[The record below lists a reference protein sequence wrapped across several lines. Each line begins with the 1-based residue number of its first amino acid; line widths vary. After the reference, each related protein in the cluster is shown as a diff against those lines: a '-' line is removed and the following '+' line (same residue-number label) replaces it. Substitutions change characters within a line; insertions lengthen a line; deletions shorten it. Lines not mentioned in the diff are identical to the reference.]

1 MAEFIPPDY
10 SEAKETSMPNNPT
23 LNDEDD
29 DLIHDCPSD
38 DDDFDDDDEEVA
50 ERLEEE
56 YQKRQEELNKNI
68 MTTSPFS
75 PPSSP
80 SPFGSGPV
88 NVSPWG
94 SQPASTPSWGSTGW
108 QNTARPGSSWGGGSS
123 SPQTTWGNSTASQQ
137 VQIDRSKKV
146 VFCDF
151 FDCIVEAI
159 DAHGRPGYRPRDI
172 YDVMPKFDVW
182 EKLAAFNPETIYILV
197 SDNMLS
203 ASANG
208 SNAWQI
214 ALNYFSCCVS
224 SFLRMP
230 FGNCKTVRGSLNQ
243 SKESMILKVIDSCGI
258 DRNAAVSIGIYS
270 GGPGMSNA
278 DRAAAEACGIAY
290 VDLKELLSKMF

>member
-1 MAEFIPPDY
+1 MADFIPPDY
-10 SEAKETSMPNNPT
+10 SEAKETEMPNSPNIDI
-23 LNDEDD
+23 DEDD
-29 DLIHDCPSD
+29 LINDCPSD
-38 DDDFDDDDEEVA
+38 DDDFDDEEETVA
-50 ERLEEE
+50 ESLEAE
-56 YQKRQEELNKNI
+56 YQKRQEELNKNL

-75 PPSSP
+75 PPTSP
-80 SPFGSGPV
+80 SPFGSGPT
-88 NVSPWG
+88 NASSWG
-94 SQPASTPSWGSTGW
+94 SQPASTPAWGSTGW
-108 QNTARPGSSWGGGSS
+108 QSTARPAPAWGSGST
-123 SPQTTWGNSTASQQ
+123 QNTWGNPSQAQ
-137 VQIDRSKKV
+137 VQQIDRSKKI

-172 YDVMPKFDVW
+172 YDVMPRFDVW
-182 EKLAAFNPETIYILV
+182 EKLAAFNPETIYILI
-197 SDNMLS
+197 SDNMLPS
-203 ASANG
+203 SANG

-230 FGNCKTVRGSLNQ
+230 FGNCKIVKGTLDQ
-243 SKESMILKVIDSCGI
+243 SKESMIVKVINSCGI
-258 DRNAAVSIGIYS
+258 DREKAVSIGIYS

>member
-10 SEAKETSMPNNPT
+10 TEAKETTMPNNSSI
-23 LNDEDD
+23 LDEDD
-29 DLIHDCPSD
+29 DLIHDCPTD
-38 DDDFDDDDEEVA
+38 EDFDEEEEIA
-50 ERLEEE
+50 ESLEEE

-68 MTTSPFS
+68 MTTPSPFS
-75 PPSSP
+75 PPTNP

-94 SQPASTPSWGSTGW
+94 TQQSNAPTWGSTGW
-108 QNTARPGSSWGGGSS
+108 QNTSRPGSSWGGGST
-123 SPQTTWGNSTASQQ
+123 PQTTWGSSGATQQ
-137 VQIDRSKKV
+137 VQQIDRTKKV
-146 VFCDF
+146 IFCDF

-243 SKESMILKVIDSCGI
+243 SKEAMILKVIDSCGI
-258 DRNAAVSIGIYS
+258 DRNTAVSVGIYS

-278 DRAAAEACGIAY
+278 DRAAADACGIAY